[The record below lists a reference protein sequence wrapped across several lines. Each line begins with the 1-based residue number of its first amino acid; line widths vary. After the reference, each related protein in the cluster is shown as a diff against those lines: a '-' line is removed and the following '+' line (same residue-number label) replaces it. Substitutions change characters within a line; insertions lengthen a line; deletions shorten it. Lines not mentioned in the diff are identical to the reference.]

1 VPVRL
6 AVIDE
11 EGVDDLLPDFVTERE
26 GEVVTDGDGVAGT
39 TYSQHTLSEVEEVV
53 PATSPVLPRT
63 FAHRLLYEPEVD
75 GSLLAHN
82 DAPLFVK

>member
-1 VPVRL
+1 MVKLGDSVT
-6 AVIDE
+6 

-53 PATSPVLPRT
+53 PTNSPVLPRA

-75 GSLLAHN
+75 GSLLAQN